1 MTDDAKSLDNSE
13 DGRDK
18 AIRDVSLTKVKF
30 SFNIS
35 FFPKNNLLFYYFTSF
50 LDFPINAG
58 KRNCGVILCDCVGS
72 GLDLSPS
79 LVLALLLV
87 NVPRAGLSLVRSAG
101 LLSLHCTS
109 LSPLLGLGGI
119 VLFKGRR
126 PMNDATW
133 PDYIDI

>member
-30 SFNIS
+30 SFNKR
-35 FFPKNNLLFYYFTSF
+35 FPFLSKTIYYFSFF

-58 KRNCGVILCDCVGS
+58 KRNCGVIPCDCVGS

-101 LLSLHCTS
+101 LLSLNCTS